1 MKNLIKDINFNLYQV
16 LNSEKLLETERY
28 KEHSKEIF
36 DAVIDTAKRIAED
49 LFAPHNTKA
58 DENEPQ
64 FDGDSVKLIPET
76 KKAWDAFAEAG
87 FLATAMDEEWDGSQL
102 PELIA
107 RAVYLIFCAAN
118 VSTSVYPFLTIGV
131 AELIHSFASQKQK
144 ELYLPALLD
153 GRFSGTMALTE
164 PEQGSALAD
173 ISTSAQLQ
181 ADGSYLLKGQKIFI
195 SAGEHELSDNIIHL
209 VLAKIEGAPAGV
221 KGISLFIC
229 PKYLVNDD
237 GSLGER
243 NDLAVTGLLHKMG
256 YRNASSTLLSFGD
269 NDNCKAYLVGQAHK
283 GLSYMF
289 LMMNGARI
297 GVGTGAAAIGYAG
310 YSYSLNYAHERKQGR
325 LPSNRD
331 PSSPQLKIIKH
342 ADVRRMLLA
351 QKSYVEG
358 SLAVCLYATSLLDIQ
373 KTGTQV
379 EKDNALALLEFL
391 TPVVKSWPSKYG
403 PKANDLAIQILA
415 GAGYMRDHPVEQ
427 YYRDNRLN
435 AIHEGTRGIQAIDL
449 LGRKLAFNKF
459 EYYQAFKDALRQ
471 TIKKSENNQE
481 WAKELERALA
491 LHEKTSMTLLAQM
504 AKDIDLALANASE
517 YLEFTGKIVIA
528 WQWLKMANA
537 AQQALAQ
544 KPRNEQ
550 KNFYLGKLQAARY
563 HFDWELPQIYA
574 QAELLSS
581 MNSVCFDMK
590 EEWF

>member
-1 MKNLIKDINFNLYQV
+1 MQNLIKDIRFNLYEV
-16 LNSEKLLETERY
+16 LNSEKLLNTERY
-28 KEHSKEIF
+28 KEHNIEIF
-36 DAVIDTAKRIAED
+36 DAVIDTAKKIAED

-58 DENEPQ
+58 DEHEPS
-64 FDGDSVKLIPET
+64 FDGENVKLIPET
-76 KKAWDAFAEAG
+76 KKAWDAFAKAG
-87 FLATAMDEEWDGSQL
+87 FLATSMDEEWGGSQL
-102 PELIA
+102 PEVIA

-131 AELIHSFASQKQK
+131 AELIHSFASQEQK

-164 PEQGSALAD
+164 PDQGSALAD
-173 ISTSAQLQ
+173 ITTTAKLQ

-195 SAGEHELSDNIIHL
+195 SAGDHELSENIIHM

-229 PKYLVNDD
+229 PKFLLNDD
-237 GSLGER
+237 GSLGKR
-243 NDLAVTGLLHKMG
+243 NDLALTGLLHKMG

-269 NDNCKAYLVGQAHK
+269 NDNCKAYLIGKAHK
-283 GLSYMF
+283 GLGYMF

-297 GVGTGAAAIGYAG
+297 GVGTGAAAVGYAG

-331 PSSPQLKIIKH
+331 PSSPQLAIIKH

-358 SLAVCLYATSLLDIQ
+358 SIAICLYATSLLDIQ
-373 KTGTQV
+373 KTGTLT
-379 EKDNALALLEFL
+379 EKKNALALLEFL

-449 LGRKLAFNKF
+449 LGRKLTYNKF
-459 EYYQAFKDALRQ
+459 EYYQAFKD
-471 TIKKSENNQE
+471 
-481 WAKELERALA
+481 
-491 LHEKTSMTLLAQM
+491 
-504 AKDIDLALANASE
+504 
-517 YLEFTGKIVIA
+517 
-528 WQWLKMANA
+528 
-537 AQQALAQ
+537 
-544 KPRNEQ
+544 
-550 KNFYLGKLQAARY
+550 
-563 HFDWELPQIYA
+563 
-574 QAELLSS
+574 
-581 MNSVCFDMK
+581 
-590 EEWF
+590 